1 MDRIA
6 HNIALGEMTVN
17 VSDNP
22 TLRGYNRYEMDF
34 ATPLL
39 EIRNKEKPR
48 PPQKSVGLAL
58 GGGVVRGLAHIGVIT
73 VLEEAGIE
81 VDYVAG
87 TSAGSIIA
95 VLYSAGINANELRE
109 FALNFHW
116 WQIARPVWPRR
127 GLVSFDRLAHFL
139 RDRIG
144 DIEFKDLKIPCSVVA
159 SDIETGERVTIRSG
173 PVIPAIQ
180 ASCSV
185 PGLVEPVELYGRRLC
200 DGGVTDM
207 LPVSA
212 LREMGAG
219 FTIGVDIFTFKL
231 RRYLGPL
238 GYLWAALE
246 ILLERAGGGLDYA
259 DCVIAPD
266 LQGETYINFQKRN
279 RLFELGR
286 LATLQKLECIR
297 DEIGQEGVHQLTQPA
312 DAVRIRG

>member
-1 MDRIA
+1 MKPA
-6 HNIALGEMTVN
+6 EH
-17 VSDNP
+17 
-22 TLRGYNRYEMDF
+22 
-34 ATPLL
+34 LL
-39 EIRNKEKPR
+39 EIESKEKLL

-95 VLYSAGINANELRE
+95 VLYSAGINASELRD

-116 WQIARPVWPRR
+116 WQIARPVWPKR

-144 DIEFKDLKIPCSVVA
+144 DIRFEDLKTPCSVVA
-159 SDIETGERVTIRSG
+159 SDIETGERVVISSG

-180 ASCSV
+180 ASCSI

-212 LREMGAG
+212 LREMGAE
-219 FTIGVDIFTFKL
+219 FTIGVDIFSFKL

-238 GYLWAALE
+238 GYLWAGLE

-259 DCVIAPD
+259 DCIIAPD
-266 LQGETYINFQKRN
+266 LQGETYINFYKRN

-286 LATLQKLECIR
+286 LATSQKLECIR
-297 DEIGQEGVHQLTQPA
+297 GEIRQNNAYQPQIGRA
-312 DAVRIRG
+312 HV

>member
-1 MDRIA
+1 MKPA
-6 HNIALGEMTVN
+6 EH
-17 VSDNP
+17 
-22 TLRGYNRYEMDF
+22 
-34 ATPLL
+34 LL
-39 EIRNKEKPR
+39 EIESKEKLL

-95 VLYSAGINANELRE
+95 VLYSAGINASELRD

-116 WQIARPVWPRR
+116 WQIARPVWPKR

-144 DIEFKDLKIPCSVVA
+144 DIRFEDLKTPCSVVA
-159 SDIETGERVTIRSG
+159 SDIETGERVVISSG

-180 ASCSV
+180 ASCSI

-212 LREMGAG
+212 LREMGAE
-219 FTIGVDIFTFKL
+219 FTIGVDIFSFKL

-238 GYLWAALE
+238 GYLWAGLE

-259 DCVIAPD
+259 DCIIAPD
-266 LQGETYINFQKRN
+266 LQGETYINFYKRN

-286 LATLQKLECIR
+286 LATSQKLECIR
-297 DEIGQEGVHQLTQPA
+297 GEIRQNNAYQPPQLAAT
-312 DAVRIRG
+312 DLISG